1 MTVCLFLSF
10 FLQGA
15 FFLTQSIKVLYVAVY
30 QLWWSEGYQD
40 FADVESGVT
49 TKVDLPFT
57 WTCAVTSLR
66 KIGRRVESNFED
78 KILPRLYQ
86 GSARWRA
93 TQWERWGILS
103 RRWASHL
110 SGFII
115 WVSSAKLTQYKV
127 WDEADYVVPP
137 AENGAFFVTT
147 NLLVTS
153 NQTWGNC
160 PEVGFALST

>member
-57 WTCAVTSLR
+57 
-66 KIGRRVESNFED
+66 
-78 KILPRLYQ
+78 
-86 GSARWRA
+86 
-93 TQWERWGILS
+93 
-103 RRWASHL
+103 
-110 SGFII
+110 
-115 WVSSAKLTQYKV
+115 
-127 WDEADYVVPP
+127 
-137 AENGAFFVTT
+137 
-147 NLLVTS
+147 
-153 NQTWGNC
+153 
-160 PEVGFALST
+160 